1 MVRGS
6 ACCGRY
12 KQGTIRRSMQ
22 YNHVRSTTRT
32 TAGAAPSSAVPAG
45 DLLAIL
51 EPQPAIQLCT
61 TDTAQQTA
69 LSIKHITDHA
79 KTSRFRTTAELLSR
93 ALGVG
98 VLVTILH
105 VPVATST
112 SGCMA
117 GSMTP
122 SGRHRNILRHT
133 VPVG

>member
-1 MVRGS
+1 
-6 ACCGRY
+6 
-12 KQGTIRRSMQ
+12 MQ

-45 DLLAIL
+45 DILAIL

-105 VPVATST
+105 VPVATSRVD
-112 SGCMA
+112 A
-117 GSMTP
+117 WQVQ
-122 SGRHRNILRHT
+122 RHRQAYTATCFAKLPR
-133 VPVG
+133 